1 MSDPKQTGPFE
12 GEGSFV
18 PHGDDHHPPQQ
29 IGRYRTEKLLGKG
42 DFWVVYQAYDEYLDR
57 SVAIKVPRL
66 DRVSRPGEAEAY
78 LDKARVLA
86 MLNHPHIVPLHEV
99 SITEDGLFFVVSK
112 LITGN
117 DLATIIQAFRLLPDE
132 SAEVVGSVAEALH
145 YVHQRGLV
153 HRDVKPGNILIDY
166 SGTPYLTGFGLALK
180 EEDYSQGGVVCGTP
194 AYMSPEHAN
203 GEGHRV
209 DGRSDI
215 FSLGVVFYEL
225 LAGRRPFLG
234 EGAEVLTQIIM
245 DEPPPPREI
254 ECTIPREL
262 ERICLKALAKRASD
276 RYTTAEDMADDLR
289 NFVGPTL
296 GNRPAVPA
304 GIPTLSYLSTPEHPF
319 PRAFII
325 LSGQMAGRAYGL
337 VKDRIVVGR
346 NPDCDIPLNT
356 LTVARYHARLV
367 CSQQGYFIEDLR
379 SHCGTYVNEKCI
391 RGQVLLR
398 DNDQVRIGDVI
409 LIYRTHD
416 TLADC
421 TRKG

>member
-262 ERICLKALAKRASD
+262 ERICLKAWRSEHRIVTPPPKTWPMTCEILWVLHWEIDPQCRQVF
-276 RYTTAEDMADDLR
+276 RLFLTCQLQ
-289 NFVGPTL
+289 
-296 GNRPAVPA
+296 
-304 GIPTLSYLSTPEHPF
+304 STPFHGL
-319 PRAFII
+319 
-325 LSGQMAGRAYGL
+325 LSFSVDKWLGE
-337 VKDRIVVGR
+337 
-346 NPDCDIPLNT
+346 
-356 LTVARYHARLV
+356 LTD
-367 CSQQGYFIEDLR
+367 S
-379 SHCGTYVNEKCI
+379 
-391 RGQVLLR
+391 
-398 DNDQVRIGDVI
+398 
-409 LIYRTHD
+409 
-416 TLADC
+416 
-421 TRKG
+421 